1 MGTKTLSIVTL
12 KDDMGLW
19 LMGEP
24 LIQHI
29 THAFSRLFQA
39 MSPHLYPSSRTM
51 AQCCPNSLFFKHA
64 QSLTCIPQPDEIYRT
79 LRDFPPLKAL
89 GPDGYHALF
98 FQSNWPNLGLS
109 IIQVIQEVF
118 EQLTIS
124 PPQGIINLVLIPKVA
139 HPELITQFCPISLCN
154 TLYKLLSQ
162 LIVQRLKPYIV
173 EVINPCQAGFMPGR
187 RTSDNIIIVQEVIR
201 TLKSRWGRDGYV
213 APKLDLEKA
222 YGQLDQV
229 FLKETLEFFQMPPS
243 LLTLIMNM
251 LSSTRFHILWNGAPL
266 LEVVPSRGFRQG
278 DPLLSYL
285 FILYLEWLSIRLE
298 EAVCDKV
305 IHPINFRDRVH
316 LSHLFF
322 TDDIFLFTKAKP
334 RNLRNIL
341 QTFCDSS
348 GQLISVP
355 KSKLWFSHSTPR
367 HVKEQVAGIF
377 GIPTV
382 DHIGTYLGT
391 PIFTTRRTAQ
401 SYQYLVD
408 KIRLRIEGWQTKYL
422 SMVGRATFIK
432 ASVASI
438 PLYAIQTTL
447 LPQKI
452 SQQIDK
458 MSCHFLQGD
467 TEHHHGCHTV
477 SWDTVTLPKEAG
489 GLGIPSTRHRNY
501 AILMNQ
507 AWHLYTNPNTLWA
520 QVLKLNTFPKQP
532 CS

>member
-39 MSPHLYPSSRTM
+39 MSPHLHPSSRTM

-201 TLKSRWGRDGYV
+201 TLKSRWV
-213 APKLDLEKA
+213 E
-222 YGQLDQV
+222 
-229 FLKETLEFFQMPPS
+229 M
-243 LLTLIMNM
+243 
-251 LSSTRFHILWNGAPL
+251 
-266 LEVVPSRGFRQG
+266 
-278 DPLLSYL
+278 
-285 FILYLEWLSIRLE
+285 
-298 EAVCDKV
+298 
-305 IHPINFRDRVH
+305 
-316 LSHLFF
+316 
-322 TDDIFLFTKAKP
+322 
-334 RNLRNIL
+334 
-341 QTFCDSS
+341 
-348 GQLISVP
+348 
-355 KSKLWFSHSTPR
+355 
-367 HVKEQVAGIF
+367 
-377 GIPTV
+377 
-382 DHIGTYLGT
+382 
-391 PIFTTRRTAQ
+391 
-401 SYQYLVD
+401 
-408 KIRLRIEGWQTKYL
+408 
-422 SMVGRATFIK
+422 
-432 ASVASI
+432 
-438 PLYAIQTTL
+438 
-447 LPQKI
+447 
-452 SQQIDK
+452 
-458 MSCHFLQGD
+458 
-467 TEHHHGCHTV
+467 
-477 SWDTVTLPKEAG
+477 VTLPQSWTLKK
-489 GLGIPSTRHRNY
+489 
-501 AILMNQ
+501 LMVSQIRYFLKKLQNFFKCHQ
-507 AWHLYTNPNTLWA
+507 ASLL
-520 QVLKLNTFPKQP
+520 LL
-532 CS
+532 